1 MVSIDPG
8 SLSVEQFFAEEP
20 LGTQV
25 YHALV
30 RVVDDLGPAT
40 VRVTKS
46 QVAFRRR
53 TGFCWVWLPGMY
65 LRRPGAQVVISL
77 ALGHEDTSPRWKQ
90 VTQVGDRRW
99 MHHLEVRSADDV
111 DEELATWLAAAYA
124 LAA

>member
-8 SLSVEQFFAEEP
+8 SLSFEQFFAEEP

-25 YHALV
+25 YDALV

-111 DEELATWLAAAYA
+111 DGELATWLAAAYA

>member
-25 YHALV
+25 YDALV

-111 DEELATWLAAAYA
+111 DGELVTWLAAAYA

>member
-30 RVVDDLGPAT
+30 RVVDDLGPTT

-111 DEELATWLAAAYA
+111 DGELATWLAAAYA

>member
-25 YHALV
+25 YDALV
-30 RVVDDLGPAT
+30 RVVDDLGPTT

-111 DEELATWLAAAYA
+111 DGELATWLAAAYA

>member
-111 DEELATWLAAAYA
+111 DGELATWLAAAYA